1 MVTSSTAVR
10 RLDNS
15 DASGDQRSRVVYLSP
30 EEHQKLKELATL
42 VCDEMEERLPGLIAQ
57 TLAEQQ
63 RQAREQKNGQKKISL
78 F

>member
-1 MVTSSTAVR
+1 VVTSPNPAR

-42 VCDEMEERLPGLIAQ
+42 VCDELEERLPWLIARA
-57 TLAEQQ
+57 LAEQQ